1 MHRLGRQ
8 KRLVISY
15 VRTAI
20 IAVLFLLVAIP
31 FVNKVANGGKTY
43 TPDER
48 YMVVLNG
55 TELGYVSDAS
65 IAHEALKDAR
75 NQINESNSGLA
86 LMESDIDVY
95 KEATAGNV
103 ITGEALTESIYTL
116 LSSSTVDT
124 KSDAV
129 AYTVRVEDF
138 TVTIASKEEVV
149 ELFERVKAR
158 YNTSNEF
165 TVELVENNDGFY
177 TTLKTNIVSAD
188 VTINEAAQVL
198 ATLNGENDVEI
209 DSENIVLADGVLS
222 IGFAEEV
229 EVIETKASL
238 DSIISVEEA
247 YELITKE
254 HAEKGT
260 YEVKAGDCLS
270 GIATL
275 HNITLNELLEL
286 NGGMDVN
293 SMIYPGEE
301 LIVTVPAS
309 EISVVIMEETTYEED
324 YDAPIQYVDNNNLYR
339 GTENVIK
346 NGVPGHREVVAVVTY
361 VNGVE
366 TGREIISETIFT
378 EAVPTVVER
387 GTLTPPTYIKP
398 VNSYTISSP
407 FGYRN
412 HPITGLWSLHT
423 GVDWYAP
430 TGTPI
435 KASSSG
441 VVERASWYAA
451 YGYCVDIRH
460 ADGSLTRYAHMSAFA
475 VAYGQTVSQ
484 GQVIGYVGSTGN
496 STGPHLHFEIRLR
509 GDVLVDPVSYVG
521 R

>member
-31 FVNKVANGGKTY
+31 FVNRVADGGKTY

-65 IAHEALKDAR
+65 IAQSALKDAR
-75 NQINESNSGLA
+75 TQINESNSGLA
-86 LMESDIDVY
+86 LVESDVSVY
-95 KEATAGNV
+95 KETTGGNV
-103 ITGEALTESIYTL
+103 ITEEALTESMVAL
-116 LSSSTVDT
+116 LSSNNVDT
-124 KSDAV
+124 KSDSV

-138 TVTIASKEEVV
+138 TVTLASKEEVV
-149 ELFERVKAR
+149 ELFELVKAK
-158 YNTSNEF
+158 YSDSNEF
-165 TVELVENNDGFY
+165 TVELVENTAGSY
-177 TTLKTNIVSAD
+177 TTLQTNIVSAD

-198 ATLNGENDVEI
+198 ASLNSDTEVVVDEEEI
-209 DSENIVLADGVLS
+209 VYADGILS
-222 IGFAEEV
+222 IGFEENV
-229 EVIETKASL
+229 EVIETKASKS
-238 DSIISVEEA
+238 SIVSVEEA

-260 YEVKAGDCLS
+260 YEVQNGDCLT
-270 GIATL
+270 GIANL
-275 HNITLNELLEL
+275 HNITLEELLAL
-286 NGGMDVN
+286 NGDMDVN
-293 SMIYPGEE
+293 SIIYAGEE

-309 EISVVIMEETTYEED
+309 EISVVVIEETTYEED
-324 YDAPIQYVDNNNLYR
+324 YDAPVQYVDNNSLYI
-339 GTENVIK
+339 GTENVITY
-346 NGVPGHREVVAVVTY
+346 GTAGHREVVAVVTY

-366 TGREIISETIFT
+366 TNREIINQTIFT
-378 EAVPTVVER
+378 EATPTVIER

-398 VNSYTISSP
+398 VNSNTITSP
-407 FGYRN
+407 FGMRN
-412 HPITGLWSLHT
+412 HPITGLWSMHT

-430 TGTPI
+430 TGTPV

-441 VVERASWYAA
+441 VIERASWYGG
-451 YGYCVDIRH
+451 YGYCIDVRH
-460 ADGSLTRYAHMSAFA
+460 ADGSLTRYAHLSAFA
-475 VAYGQTVSQ
+475 VGYGQTVNQ

-509 GDVLVDPVSYVG
+509 GDVLVDPVAYTG